1 MGSGHL
7 IHFFLVVSYKV
18 ELGATLL
25 GVEVI
30 ALEVG
35 ERDEEVDDDEEQ
47 GDCHKQRENEQ

>member
-1 MGSGHL
+1 MH
-7 IHFFLVVSYKV
+7 INIVHVTYKI

-25 GVEVI
+25 GIKVI